1 MAHFAELDSNNVVKR
16 VIVISN
22 DNNVDSDG
30 NEDESVGI
38 AFCRSLYGANT
49 NWKQTSYH
57 ENMRKRYAGKGCLYN
72 AELDIF
78 TDPQPYPSWT
88 LNTSTGVW
96 VCPLG
101 DAPELTAQE
110 VAARSYYEWD
120 EDAYQA
126 DNTTGWVLKTE

>member
-49 NWKQTSYH
+49 NWKQTSYN
-57 ENMRKRYAGKGCLYN
+57 ENMRKLYAGKGCLYN

-88 LNTSTGVW
+88 LNTSTGRW

-101 DAPELTAQE
+101 DAPELTEEQ

-126 DNTTGWVLKTE
+126 DNTTGWVLETE